1 MPRRGFNKAMR
12 FVIVWAVA
20 SLIVAFAPLQSQQPA
35 PTASPEASAI
45 PPGPLMK
52 SAPSSS
58 QWIVEFKY
66 TDGKVNANH
75 PNQAPSIHEQARVMK
90 ITAVRSGP
98 VTYEESVDEMG
109 KRKEKWF
116 SNNNQ
121 YIRDPKSSIYSIAG
135 DKEFSSVDREYHSPT
150 GFAGFDWISKG
161 NFLGVQKVLGRDC
174 LIFHDQKEEGAV
186 VDPDLIAHM
195 REVRA
200 DFGHK
205 DGKTKPD
212 AAALL
217 IDVTACIDA
226 TTRLPVLLQL
236 GGETRTFTFLEPPSS
251 PVALPDDLK
260 NQLEQRQKA
269 WSKMLQAAPRR

>member
-12 FVIVWAVA
+12 FVIVLAVA
-20 SLIVAFAPLQSQQPA
+20 SRIVAFAPLQAQQPA

-52 SAPSSS
+52 NAPSSS

-75 PNQAPSIHEQARVMK
+75 PKQAPSIHEQARVMK

-121 YIRDPKSSIYSIAG
+121 YIRDPKSSIIVPPG
-135 DKEFSSVDREYHSPT
+135 LRGLT
-150 GFAGFDWISKG
+150 GFRRVT
-161 NFLGVQKVLGRDC
+161 FLGFRKCSVATALYFTIRRKRGQLWI
-174 LIFHDQKEEGAV
+174 LI
-186 VDPDLIAHM
+186 
-195 REVRA
+195 
-200 DFGHK
+200 
-205 DGKTKPD
+205 
-212 AAALL
+212 
-217 IDVTACIDA
+217 
-226 TTRLPVLLQL
+226 
-236 GGETRTFTFLEPPSS
+236 
-251 PVALPDDLK
+251 
-260 NQLEQRQKA
+260 
-269 WSKMLQAAPRR
+269 